1 MYETITNIKVSINT
15 ITINNIWSDILFVNR
30 PYDYFQ
36 FSNWNP
42 QKIENLFHIY
52 LEASQYNEQLFRII
66 IQYERKSG
74 ICFRFT

>member
-36 FSNWNP
+36 FSNWKP
-42 QKIENLFHIY
+42 KKLKTY
-52 LEASQYNEQLFRII
+52 
-66 IQYERKSG
+66 
-74 ICFRFT
+74 FTYIWKHHNITNNCSV